1 VTVTLVSLF
10 VFMWLFINRSASLC
24 NMQCM
29 LQTAPNVLVMG
40 GHQPLLVSFD
50 LETRQEIQ
58 QVAECCSFITIIITA
73 AVCIAPPTAL
83 DDSASEAEK
92 S

>member
-1 VTVTLVSLF
+1 V
-10 VFMWLFINRSASLC
+10 SLC

-58 QVAECCSFITIIITA
+58 QVAES
-73 AVCIAPPTAL
+73 AVNPFPLVSDIATFVL
-83 DDSASEAEK
+83 KRDVK
-92 S
+92 L